1 MNRTMARL
9 GTFLSAF
16 AVFSCGWLAMT
27 AMNAGEWLKM
37 GIFSA
42 LALGAAAVGSAFSR
56 ASR

>member
-1 MNRTMARL
+1 MARL